1 MPKTTKKTKAGTG
14 SKEKLAKAKLDRL
27 EQLLESVEEAAEE
40 TEGPIEPEVVE
51 DEISLEDLA
60 AEAEM
65 GDAKAKHALLAT
77 IKANDLL
84 LKNQTALPKKGM
96 YNELHDKL
104 RGSLETEVGKQAQ
117 LAAILDGLM
126 KQETQ
131 LMEHAAVNLAAKIN
145 EKRSLFDGD
154 LGA

>member
-1 MPKTTKKTKAGTG
+1 
-14 SKEKLAKAKLDRL
+14 
-27 EQLLESVEEAAEE
+27 
-40 TEGPIEPEVVE
+40 
-51 DEISLEDLA
+51 
-60 AEAEM
+60 M